1 MNKKKTAKKPL
12 SNERLY
18 ARLMWC
24 RWCTLIGYFG
34 TLLLLLNWFTW
45 LSPPQNVPRALL
57 LIATVVPLMFPL
69 QGILKGRPYTHSWAC
84 FLALLY
90 FAIGVDVAFNNN
102 SDRYLA
108 LGLVF
113 FSLLFFFGAAFFA
126 RYETIR
132 QNRLTPPAQTV
143 P

>member
-1 MNKKKTAKKPL
+1 MKKKKPTKSGL
-12 SNERLY
+12 SNEQLYTRLG
-18 ARLMWC
+18 
-24 RWCTLIGYFG
+24 RWRWVTLIGYFG

-45 LSPPQNVPRALL
+45 LSPPQQIPRALL
-57 LIATVVPLMFPL
+57 LIVTVVPLMFPL

-108 LGLVF
+108 LLLVL

-126 RYETIR
+126 RYEGIR
-132 QNRLTPPAQTV
+132 QNRLKPPAQTA